1 MTPIALW
8 THVLLKSGEAMLDSM
23 QAAVERNRRKVAV
36 IPTADAP
43 AHRAP
48 MKARKAPPKKARAA
62 PKRKRARSR
71 SAKASA
77 RRR

>member
-23 QAAVERNRRKVAV
+23 QEAMKRNRPRVAV
-36 IPTADAP
+36 LPTADAP
-43 AHRAP
+43 AQRRPIKARRAP
-48 MKARKAPPKKARAA
+48 AKAKARAA
-62 PKRKRARSR
+62 PKRKRPRSR
-71 SAKASA
+71 SAKS